1 MRQRIPPG
9 TVGPVSVVPV
19 GTVGDS
25 REQIIPTPLAD
36 DGSPLPYPSGWKA
49 GRPVKVTTFDGIV
62 EYQLVRWR
70 GLARVVDLDGSEYMI
85 RRWRETKAAAESAT
99 TQAGL
104 QKLEEVTQARTR
116 RAEAVIAGDTE
127 TTVGDLVD
135 RVPTTPAVMKLA
147 PRTREGYH
155 YTLIDVRKHAP
166 KLMKS
171 RPREVDVAAVREFMQ
186 SFTLKHGASSAA
198 RAKALLRR
206 AFDLAVESNAL
217 HVPFNPVSAAREAI
231 PAHVV
236 RHRDYLEKKRVPTDS
251 KVAMFLAALRADPEA
266 APPLGPRRLARGK
279 GSTKPVRNP
288 MDLADLLETTFMTG
302 MRIGEA
308 TGLRWGDLHLVP
320 GEGTASVTGTVGW
333 VRGEGTVRRPH
344 TKTAAGERLVP
355 LSDRLV
361 EVLLARA
368 GAFEVDL
375 DDEVSMRRPV
385 FPSPQAHDRWRNPSN
400 LTSAIRKMMDRHG
413 LEWASSHTAR
423 RWRVTSLLDR
433 GVPLGKV
440 ADAVGHADIRVTLG
454 YIGRGRG
461 TDEQV
466 RAAL

>member
-19 GTVGDS
+19 GTTDGS
-25 REQIIPTPLAD
+25 REQVIPAPLAD
-36 DGSPLPYPSGWKA
+36 DGSPLPYPSGWKV
-49 GRPVKVTTFDGIV
+49 GRDVKVTTADGV
-62 EYQLVRWR
+62 MEFALTRWR
-70 GLARVVDLDGSEYMI
+70 GLARVVDEDGSEFMI
-85 RRWRETKAAAESAT
+85 RRWRETKAAAEAAT

-104 QKLEEVTQARTR
+104 QRLEELARAR
-116 RAEAVIAGDTE
+116 ERAAREATAGDTH

-147 PRTREGYH
+147 PRTREGYE
-155 YTLIDVRKHAP
+155 YILADVRRHAP
-166 KLMKS
+166 KLMRS
-171 RPREVDVAAVREFMQ
+171 QPRDVDVAAVRAFMQ

-206 AFDLAVESNAL
+206 AFDLAVETKAL

-236 RHRDYLEKKRVPTDS
+236 RHRDYLEKKRVPTDAE
-251 KVAMFLAALRADPEA
+251 VAAFLTALRADPEA
-266 APPLGPRRLARGK
+266 GPLLGPRRLSRGK
-279 GSTKPVRNP
+279 DAAGPTHNPV
-288 MDLADLLETTFMTG
+288 DLADLLETTFTTG

-308 TGLRWGDLHLVP
+308 TALRWGDLHLVR
-320 GEGTASVTGTVGW
+320 GEGTASVTGTVSW
-333 VRGEGTVRRPH
+333 VRGDGTVRRPH
-344 TKTAAGERLVP
+344 TKTTAGERLAP
-355 LSDRLV
+355 LSDTLV
-361 EVLLARA
+361 DTLLARA
-368 GAFEVDL
+368 ETFGIDL
-375 DDEVSMRRPV
+375 SNDKMLALPV
-385 FPSPQAHDRWRNPSN
+385 FPSPQAHNRWRNPSN
-400 LTSAIRKMMDRHG
+400 LTSAIRRMMDRHG
-413 LEWASSHTAR
+413 LQWASSHTAR